1 MIIMKM
7 ENLLRIVDTLSSS
20 IFEGYNI
27 NRVSKLSGVDIATTY
42 RTLKEMERKNEVL
55 KSRKG
60 NNVFYK
66 LNLMNLSTVKYCELA
81 SIEKRKRFIAK
92 HPETIEI
99 KSKASEE
106 ADVALLFGSFA
117 RDKTKPNDIDLLLI
131 YRRRKK
137 HGFSLFFHGGKVS
150 PIYMSLREFTGKLKN
165 RNPVVMEMV
174 KDGIIA
180 FGEELFWIS
189 VKGVVSNENRKD
201 D

>member
-1 MIIMKM
+1 MVIMKM

-27 NRVSKLSGVDIATTY
+27 NKISKLSGVDIATTY
-42 RTLKEMERKNEVL
+42 RALKEMERKNEVL

-66 LNLMNLSTVKYCELA
+66 LNFMNLSTVKYCELA
-81 SIEKRKRFIAK
+81 SIEKRKSFIAK

-99 KSKASEE
+99 KSKASKEV
-106 ADVALLFGSFA
+106 DVALLFGSFA